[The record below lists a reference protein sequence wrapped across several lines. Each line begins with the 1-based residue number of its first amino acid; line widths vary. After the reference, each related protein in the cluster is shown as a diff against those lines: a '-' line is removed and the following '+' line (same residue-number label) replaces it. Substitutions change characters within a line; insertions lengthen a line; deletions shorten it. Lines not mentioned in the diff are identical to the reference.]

1 MHIVKHVRQY
11 YTSFHDNDVAI
22 TSSDIAKAMGTHK
35 RPNVGVD
42 NIIEEAQMDSYKSY
56 LQHTGLS
63 AEAASKAASSS
74 FPTPQSYNDFFLFQS
89 PNPPEAQRPCKHVR
103 HPANRTQT
111 FVRHCPECMFSIHLQ
126 FLDIISSKL
135 AAERAL
141 CLSDPKSSAGIGT
154 RYHRIKGAWIYA
166 RATLANYVRL
176 LDLLAAREHSW
187 EARHS
192 RYISP
197 ETNSATKALQVAAS
211 ASQCFLKTH
220 NETTA
225 NPDHSTGISPK
236 PMPKATKRVTFA
248 GNNNQPISS
257 RPRQTYCRSNKAYNP
272 GKHACPPRSEWLN
285 TSALHEWRASI
296 AQCKLFIDETTSDIT
311 TPLLQQGFVWEYKYR
326 KDVMRF
332 LGDRASSSNE
342 ARRARYLERLHG
354 CDAVVLV
361 KPRLVKSR
369 DTAGLVR
376 EAVAF
381 EDVELVIMERENG
394 ARVESALADLRLDD
408 KQVSAEIEGV
418 AEDLVSDIA
427 VLNGEEEEEEEV
439 DVIGYQ

>member
-42 NIIEEAQMDSYKSY
+42 NIIEEAQMDLYKSY
-56 LQHTGLS
+56 LQHAGLS
-63 AEAASKAASSS
+63 AEAATKAASSS
-74 FPTPQSYNDFFLFQS
+74 FPTPHSYNDFLLFQS
-89 PNPPEAQRPCKHVR
+89 PNPPEAQRPCKHIR
-103 HPANRTQT
+103 HLAERTQIFT
-111 FVRHCPECMFSIHLQ
+111 RHCPECMFSIHLH
-126 FLDIISSKL
+126 FLDMISSKL
-135 AAERAL
+135 ATERAL
-141 CLSDPKSSAGIGT
+141 CLSDPKRSAGIGT
-154 RYHRIKGAWIYA
+154 RYHRIKAAWVYA

-192 RYISP
+192 RHISP
-197 ETNSATKALQVAAS
+197 EAKSAAKALQVAAS
-211 ASQCFLKTH
+211 SSDQFLKTH
-220 NETTA
+220 DETTP
-225 NPDHSTGISPK
+225 NPDNSPGISPK
-236 PMPKATKRVTFA
+236 GMPKPTKRVTFA
-248 GNNNQPISS
+248 GNNNQPASS
-257 RPRQTYCRSNKAYNP
+257 RPRQTYCRSNKAYKP
-272 GKHACPPRSEWLN
+272 GKHACPSQSEWLN

-296 AQCKLFIDETTSDIT
+296 AQCKLFIENTTSNT
-311 TPLLQQGFVWEYKYR
+311 ATPLLQQGFVWEYKYR

-369 DTAGLVR
+369 DTAALVR

>member
-1 MHIVKHVRQY
+1 MHIVKHVQQY
-11 YTSFHDNDVAI
+11 YASFNNNDVAI
-22 TSSDIAKAMGTHK
+22 TSSDIAKAMGTHQ
-35 RPNVGVD
+35 RPNLGVD
-42 NIIEEAQMDSYKSY
+42 NIVEEAQMDLYKSY

-63 AEAASKAASSS
+63 AEAACKAASSS
-74 FPTPQSYNDFFLFQS
+74 FPTPQSYNDFLLFQS

-126 FLDIISSKL
+126 LLDIISSKL

-141 CLSDPKSSAGIGT
+141 CLSDPKRSAGIGT
-154 RYHRIKGAWIYA
+154 RYHRIKAAWVYA

-176 LDLLAAREHSW
+176 LELLAAREHSW
-187 EARHS
+187 EARNFRH
-192 RYISP
+192 ISP
-197 ETNSATKALQVAAS
+197 DTKSATKALHVAAS
-211 ASQCFLKTH
+211 SSYQFLKTH
-220 NETTA
+220 DETTP
-225 NPDHSTGISPK
+225 NPDKQAAVSPK
-236 PMPKATKRVTFA
+236 GMPKATKRVTFA
-248 GNNNQPISS
+248 GNDNQPISS
-257 RPRQTYCRSNKAYNP
+257 RPRQTYCRSNKAYKP
-272 GKHACPPRSEWLN
+272 GKHACPPQSEWLN

-296 AQCKLFIDETTSDIT
+296 AQCKLFIEDTTSDT
-311 TPLLQQGFVWEYKYR
+311 DTPLMQQGFAWEYKYR

-332 LGDRASSSNE
+332 LDYRASSYNE

-361 KPRLVKSR
+361 NPRLVKSR
-369 DTAGLVR
+369 DTAGLER

-394 ARVESALADLRLDD
+394 TRAESTLADLRLDD
-408 KQVSAEIEGV
+408 EQVSAEIEGV
-418 AEDLVSDIA
+418 AEDLVSDFA
-427 VLNGEEEEEEEV
+427 VLNGEEEEDV

>member
-11 YTSFHDNDVAI
+11 YTSFHNNDVAI
-22 TSSDIAKAMGTHK
+22 TSSDIAKAMGTHQ
-35 RPNVGVD
+35 RPNLGVD
-42 NIIEEAQMDSYKSY
+42 NIVEEAQMDLYKSY

-74 FPTPQSYNDFFLFQS
+74 SPTPQSYNDFLLFQS
-89 PNPPEAQRPCKHVR
+89 PNPPEAQRPCKHIR
-103 HPANRTQT
+103 HPAEQTQIFT
-111 FVRHCPECMFSIHLQ
+111 RHCPECMFSIHLH
-126 FLDIISSKL
+126 FLDMISGKL
-135 AAERAL
+135 ATERAL
-141 CLSDPKSSAGIGT
+141 CLSDSKKSAGIGT
-154 RYHRIKGAWIYA
+154 RYHRIKAAWIYA

-187 EARHS
+187 EARNS
-192 RYISP
+192 RHISP
-197 ETNSATKALQVAAS
+197 DTKSATRALQVAAS
-211 ASQCFLKTH
+211 SSHRFLKTH
-220 NETTA
+220 SETTP
-225 NPDHSTGISPK
+225 NPDHSTGILPK
-236 PMPKATKRVTFA
+236 GMSKATKRVTFA
-248 GNNNQPISS
+248 GNNNPPISS
-257 RPRQTYCRSNKAYNP
+257 RPRQTYCRSNKAYKP
-272 GKHACPPRSEWLN
+272 GKHAYPPQSEWLN

-332 LGDRASSSNE
+332 LGDRASSYNE
-342 ARRARYLERLHG
+342 ARRARYLKRLRG

-369 DTAGLVR
+369 DTAGLER

-381 EDVELVIMERENG
+381 EDVKLVIMEMENG
-394 ARVESALADLRLDD
+394 ARAESALADLRLDD
-408 KQVSAEIEGV
+408 KQVSAEIERV
-418 AEDLVSDIA
+418 AEYLVSDIA
-427 VLNGEEEEEEEV
+427 VLNGEEEEEV

>member
-1 MHIVKHVRQY
+1 MHIVKHVQQY
-11 YTSFHDNDVAI
+11 YASFNNNDVAI
-22 TSSDIAKAMGTHK
+22 TSSDIAKAMGTHQ
-35 RPNVGVD
+35 RPNLGVD
-42 NIIEEAQMDSYKSY
+42 NIVEEAQMDLYKSY

-63 AEAASKAASSS
+63 AEAACKAASSS
-74 FPTPQSYNDFFLFQS
+74 FPTPQSYNDFLLFQS

-141 CLSDPKSSAGIGT
+141 CLSDPKRSAGIGT
-154 RYHRIKGAWIYA
+154 RYHRIKAAWVYA

-176 LDLLAAREHSW
+176 LELLAAREHSW
-187 EARHS
+187 EARNS
-192 RYISP
+192 RHINP
-197 ETNSATKALQVAAS
+197 ETKSATKALQVAAS
-211 ASQCFLKTH
+211 SSYQFLKTH
-220 NETTA
+220 DETTPNLDQQVA
-225 NPDHSTGISPK
+225 VSPK
-236 PMPKATKRVTFA
+236 GTPKATKRVTFA
-248 GNNNQPISS
+248 GNDDQLISS
-257 RPRQTYCRSNKAYNP
+257 LPRQTYCRSNKAYKP
-272 GKHACPPRSEWLN
+272 GKHTCPPQSEWLN

-296 AQCKLFIDETTSDIT
+296 AQCKLFIENTTSDT
-311 TPLLQQGFVWEYKYR
+311 ATPLLQQGFVWEYKYR

-332 LGDRASSSNE
+332 LGDQASSYNE

-361 KPRLVKSR
+361 NPRLVKRR
-369 DTAGLVR
+369 DTAGLKR

-394 ARVESALADLRLDD
+394 ARAESALVDLRLDD
-408 KQVSAEIEGV
+408 EKDSAEIEGV
-418 AEDLVSDIA
+418 DEHLVSDIA
-427 VLNGEEEEEEEV
+427 VLNGEEEEEV